1 MRAFYYLESYME
13 FFSPQF
19 FSALFAIVVIDLVL
33 AGDNAI
39 VIGLAAR
46 NLPTHL
52 QKKAVFWGAIGA
64 VVVRAVLTAGVV
76 WLLKIPG
83 FLLVGGLALIWI
95 AYQLV
100 SDRGDD
106 GHANIGTAVTL
117 RQALQTIVIA
127 DTVMGVDN
135 VLAVAGAAHGSFL
148 LVVIGLLISIPIVML
163 GSTLILKW
171 VERFPVIV
179 VFGAGVL
186 GWTAAKM
193 VSAEPMLVTFFAEHH
208 SWRLVLYIFCIG
220 IIVAIPL
227 LHKFRGRLSAQWVS
241 LGFAVTWLAVFDYIE
256 EYTGMKY
263 FPAGDAPIAL
273 DLIDLV
279 MWLGWIPFVI
289 MLNGALAAPKT
300 AAVKDRD

>member
-1 MRAFYYLESYME
+1 ME
-13 FFSPQF
+13 FLSPQF

-46 NLPTHL
+46 NLPPHL
-52 QKKAVFWGAIGA
+52 QKKAIFWGALGA
-64 VVVRAVLTAGVV
+64 VVVRAILTAGVV

-95 AYQLV
+95 AYQLLA
-100 SDRGDD
+100 DGDD
-106 GHANIGTAVTL
+106 GSHGTAGVAATTTL
-117 RQALQTIVIA
+117 RQAMQTIIIA

-171 VERFPVIV
+171 VERFPVIIM
-179 VFGAGVL
+179 FGAGVL

-193 VSAEPMLVTFFAEHH
+193 ITAEPMLATFFGEHH
-208 SWRLVLYIFCIG
+208 GWRLALYAFCVG
-220 IIVAIPL
+220 IIVAIPM

-241 LGFAVTWLAVFDYIE
+241 LGFALLWLTVFDYIE
-256 EYTGMKY
+256 EYTSHKY

-289 MLNGALAAPKT
+289 MLSKALAVTPDNTEKHPS
-300 AAVKDRD
+300 

>member
-1 MRAFYYLESYME
+1 ME
-13 FFSPQF
+13 FFSSQF

-46 NLPTHL
+46 SLPPHL

-64 VVVRAVLTAGVV
+64 VVVRAILTAGVV

-95 AYQLV
+95 AWQLV

-106 GHANIGTAVTL
+106 GHADIGAAVTL
-117 RQALQTIVIA
+117 RQALQTIIIA

-163 GSTLILKW
+163 GSTLILKA
-171 VERFPVIV
+171 VERFPVII
-179 VFGAGVL
+179 VFGAAVL
-186 GWTAAKM
+186 GWTAGKM
-193 VSAEPMLVTFFAEHH
+193 ISAEPMLATFFAEHH
-208 SWRLVLYIFCIG
+208 GWRLALYAFCIG
-220 IIVAIPL
+220 IIVVLPL
-227 LHKFRGRLSAQWVS
+227 LHRLRGWLSAQWVS
-241 LGFAVTWLAVFDYIE
+241 LGFLMLWLAVFDHLE
-256 EYTGMKY
+256 EYTSRKY

-273 DLIDLV
+273 DLIDLA
-279 MWLGWIPFVI
+279 MWLGWIPIVI
-289 MLNGALAAPKT
+289 VLNGALAAPSTK
-300 AAVKDRD
+300 AAKRPS

>member
-1 MRAFYYLESYME
+1 ME
-13 FFSPQF
+13 FISPQF
-19 FSALFAIVVIDLVL
+19 MSALFAIVVIDLVL

-46 NLPTHL
+46 GLPPHL
-52 QKKAVFWGAIGA
+52 QKKAVFWGALGA
-64 VVVRAVLTAGVV
+64 VAVRAVLTAGVV

-95 AYQLV
+95 AWQLV

-117 RQALQTIVIA
+117 RQALQTIIIA

-163 GSTLILKW
+163 GSTLILKA
-171 VERFPVIV
+171 VERFPIII

-193 VSAEPMLVTFFAEHH
+193 VSAEPSLATFFAEHH
-208 SWRLVLYIFCIG
+208 GWRLALYAFCIG
-220 IIVAIPL
+220 IIIVIPL
-227 LHKFRGRLSAQWVS
+227 LHRFRGRLSAQWVS
-241 LGFAVTWLAVFDYIE
+241 LGFLVVWLGVFDYIE
-256 EYTGMKY
+256 EYTSRKY

-279 MWLGWIPFVI
+279 MWLGWIPIVI
-289 MLNGALAAPKT
+289 VLNGALATPIGPAEK
-300 AAVKDRD
+300 

>member
-1 MRAFYYLESYME
+1 ME
-13 FFSPQF
+13 FLSPQF

-46 NLPTHL
+46 SLPPAL
-52 QKKAVFWGAIGA
+52 QKKAIFWGAIGA
-64 VVVRAVLTAGVV
+64 VLVRAVLTAGVV

-95 AYQLV
+95 GYQLLA
-100 SDRGDD
+100 DRGIADSH
-106 GHANIGTAVTL
+106 GSPGAAPTL
-117 RQALQTIVIA
+117 RQALQTIIVA

-148 LVVIGLLISIPIVML
+148 LVLIGLVISIPIVML

-171 VERFPVIV
+171 VERFPLII
-179 VFGAGVL
+179 VFGAGIL

-193 VSAEPMLVTFFAEHH
+193 IIAEPMLASFLAEHH
-208 SWRLVLYIFCIG
+208 GWRIALQAFCIG
-220 IIVAIPL
+220 IIVAIPVL
-227 LHKFRGRLSAQWVS
+227 QALRGKLSAQWVS
-241 LGFAVTWLAVFDYIE
+241 LAFSLLWLTVFDHLE
-256 EYTGMKY
+256 ETTASRY
-263 FPAGDAPIAL
+263 FPAGDAPPAL
-273 DLIDLV
+273 DLIDLA

-289 MLNGALAAPKT
+289 MLHTAVSPAAIPGKAAT
-300 AAVKDRD
+300 AEIDR

>member
-1 MRAFYYLESYME
+1 MDVL
-13 FFSPQF
+13 FSPQF
-19 FSALFAIVVIDLVL
+19 LSALFSIIIIDLVL

-46 NLPTHL
+46 KLPPHL

-64 VVVRAVLTAGVV
+64 VAVRVVLTAGVV

-106 GHANIGTAVTL
+106 GHENIGSALTL
-117 RQALQTIVIA
+117 RQALQTIIVA
-127 DTVMGVDN
+127 DTVMGIDN

-148 LVVIGLLISIPIVML
+148 LVVIGLVISIPIVML

-171 VERFPVIV
+171 VERFPIIV
-179 VFGAGVL
+179 VIGAGVL

-193 VSAEPMLVTFFAEHH
+193 ISAEPMLASFFTEHH
-208 SWRLVLYIFCIG
+208 GWRLAMYAFCVG
-220 IIVAIPL
+220 IIVMIPI
-227 LHKFRGRLSAQWVS
+227 LHRLRGSISAQWVS
-241 LGFAVTWLAVFDYIE
+241 LGFAIAWLAVFDYIE
-256 EYTGMKY
+256 EYTLSRY
-263 FPAGDAPIAL
+263 YPTGDAPIGIE
-273 DLIDLV
+273 LIDLA

-289 MLNGALAAPKT
+289 MLNGALAIPKK
-300 AAVKDRD
+300 AVSDKHA